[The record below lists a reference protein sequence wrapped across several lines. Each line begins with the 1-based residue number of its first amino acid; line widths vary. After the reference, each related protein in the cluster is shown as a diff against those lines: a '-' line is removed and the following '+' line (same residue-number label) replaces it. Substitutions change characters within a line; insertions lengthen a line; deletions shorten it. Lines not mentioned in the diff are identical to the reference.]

1 MRAQQYNEK
10 VAQSYEAAA
19 VTARSFSLGQTVSV
33 GFDCANYL
41 QELADRVRKE
51 DHELSA
57 LELSELVC
65 SYKAMLVFE

>member
-1 MRAQQYNEK
+1 MTFNEELAK
-10 VAQSYEAAA
+10 NYEAE
-19 VTARSFSLGQTVSV
+19 ARASRRFPLGDTVSV

-51 DHELSA
+51 DHALSSMELA
-57 LELSELVC
+57 ELVT

>member
-1 MRAQQYNEK
+1 MSFNEK
-10 VAQSYEAAA
+10 TANDYESAA
-19 VTARSFSLGQTVSV
+19 VIARSVAPGERVSV

-51 DHELSA
+51 DHELSQ